1 MNDQPGGITSQVA
14 PTGNGLAIAGMVLAI
29 CAVVL
34 AWLPVVNFVCWILG
48 LIFSA
53 VGLKNANRGAPYRGM
68 AIAGLAISLAGIV
81 LIIIL
86 VVLIGVGAAVSA

>member
-1 MNDQPGGITSQVA
+1 MNDQSDGTTSQIA

-34 AWLPVVNFVCWILG
+34 AWLPVVNFICWILG

-81 LIIIL
+81 LIIL
-86 VVLIGVGAAVSA
+86 VVLIGIGAAVSA

>member
-1 MNDQPGGITSQVA
+1 MDSQSGTQGQVA
-14 PTGNGLAIAGMVLAI
+14 PASNGMAIAGMVLAI

-53 VGLKNANRGAPYRGM
+53 IGLKNANRGAPYRGM

>member
-1 MNDQPGGITSQVA
+1 MDSQSGGTQGQAA

-34 AWLPVVNFVCWILG
+34 FWLVPVSFVCWVLG
-48 LIFSA
+48 LIFSSI
-53 VGLKNANRGAPYRGM
+53 GFKNANRGAPYRGL

-81 LIIIL
+81 LIIL
-86 VVLIGVGAAVSA
+86 VIIGIGAMASLSA

>member
-1 MNDQPGGITSQVA
+1 MNDQSDGTTSQVA
-14 PTGNGLAIAGMVLAI
+14 PTSNGLAIAGMVLAI

-34 AWLPVVNFVCWILG
+34 AWLPVANFICWILG

-86 VVLIGVGAAVSA
+86 VVLIGIGAAVSA